1 MLTTLGSWI
10 YWCIWPL
17 ICTIIVYLIITH
29 GDLDRCVIDRI
40 KGCLIIL
47 PFSYLIGILSGILV
61 FMVPFCIAYS
71 DATVKTIAV
80 NEMSIKSLS
89 STDKSFQIGQSNI
102 DGEKSYIVLV
112 YKDSHYEPK
121 EVRADK
127 FKIVCTDSTPPKI
140 SIVVK
145 DCTTPKKFKWLFN
158 EMTMDNVEEFQY
170 GTIYVP
176 KRYTLMPYKK

>member
-1 MLTTLGSWI
+1 M
-10 YWCIWPL
+10 
-17 ICTIIVYLIITH
+17 
-29 GDLDRCVIDRI
+29 
-40 KGCLIIL
+40 
-47 PFSYLIGILSGILV
+47 
-61 FMVPFCIAYS
+61 
-71 DATVKTIAV
+71 
-80 NEMSIKSLS
+80 
-89 STDKSFQIGQSNI
+89 
-102 DGEKSYIVLV
+102 EKSHIIILV